1 MYNPLKIE
9 QIKGHLVTFPYL
21 CELTFSL
28 PLVRKYGRRNG
39 SRPHLAVWNSISELV
54 ILQETLATR
63 ILILMGESITKSCT
77 W

>member
-9 QIKGHLVTFPYL
+9 SIKGHLVSFPYL
-21 CELTFSL
+21 CELSSSL
-28 PLVRKYGRRNG
+28 PLVRKYGRQNA
-39 SRPHLAVWNSISELV
+39 PHLAVWNLISELV